1 LALAN
6 NILVGRRPA
15 LNTSADQLKKIEAQE
30 YDDLV
35 NQTKPKPTVL
45 KNCIWAF
52 VIGGLICTLGQ
63 IILNFFMGQGL
74 SKLDAGSATSVVMIF
89 LAALF
94 TGLGWY
100 DVLGKHAGAGS
111 IVPITGFANAIVAS
125 AMEYKREG
133 FIFGVGA
140 RIFSVAGPTLVFGFA
155 VSVVIGLIKVVF
167 G

>member
-1 LALAN
+1 MS
-6 NILVGRRPA
+6 
-15 LNTSADQLKKIEAQE
+15 TSSDQLKKIEAQE
-30 YDDLV
+30 YQDLV
-35 NQTKPKPTVL
+35 QQIKPKPTLV

-52 VIGGLICTLGQ
+52 IIGGLICTLGQ
-63 IILNFFMGQGL
+63 VVMNLFMARGLNQ
-74 SKLDAGSATSVVMIF
+74 LDAGAATSIVMVF

-100 DVLGKHAGAGS
+100 DELGKHAGAGS

-133 FIFGVGA
+133 YVFGVGA

-155 VSVVIGLIKVVF
+155 VAVVIGLLKVF
-167 G
+167 ITR

>member
-1 LALAN
+1 M
-6 NILVGRRPA
+6 
-15 LNTSADQLKKIEAQE
+15 NTSADQLKKIEAQE

-111 IVPITGFANAIVAS
+111 IVTITGFANAIVAS

>member
-1 LALAN
+1 M
-6 NILVGRRPA
+6 
-15 LNTSADQLKKIEAQE
+15 NTSADQLKKIEAQE

-133 FIFGVGA
+133 YIFGVGA

-155 VSVVIGLIKVVF
+155 IAVVIGLIKVVF
-167 G
+167 S

>member
-1 LALAN
+1 
-6 NILVGRRPA
+6 
-15 LNTSADQLKKIEAQE
+15 
-30 YDDLV
+30 
-35 NQTKPKPTVL
+35 VL

-74 SKLDAGSATSVVMIF
+74 SKLDAVSATSVVMIF

-133 FIFGVGA
+133 YIFGVGA

-155 VSVVIGLIKVVF
+155 IAVVIGLIKVVF
-167 G
+167 S

>member
-1 LALAN
+1 M
-6 NILVGRRPA
+6 
-15 LNTSADQLKKIEAQE
+15 NTSADQLKKIEAQE
-30 YDDLV
+30 YADMV
-35 NQTKPKPTVL
+35 NQTKPKPPIV

-52 VIGGLICTLGQ
+52 VVGGLICTLGQ
-63 IILNFFMGQGL
+63 VIMNFFTAQGL
-74 SKLDAGSATSVVMIF
+74 SRLDAGSATAVVLVF

-125 AMEYKREG
+125 AMEFKREG

-155 VSVVIGLIKVVF
+155 VSVLIGLIKVVF

>member
-1 LALAN
+1 M
-6 NILVGRRPA
+6 
-15 LNTSADQLKKIEAQE
+15 NTSADQLKKIEAQE

-94 TGLGWY
+94 TGLPE
-100 DVLGKHAGAGS
+100 S
-111 IVPITGFANAIVAS
+111 
-125 AMEYKREG
+125 
-133 FIFGVGA
+133 
-140 RIFSVAGPTLVFGFA
+140 
-155 VSVVIGLIKVVF
+155 
-167 G
+167 

>member
-1 LALAN
+1 
-6 NILVGRRPA
+6 V
-15 LNTSADQLKKIEAQE
+15 NTSADQLKKIEAQE
-30 YDDLV
+30 YEDLV
-35 NQTKPKPTVL
+35 NQIKPKTPIV

-52 VIGGLICTLGQ
+52 MVGGLICTLGQ
-63 IILNFFMGQGL
+63 VIMNFFSAQGL
-74 SKLDAGSATSVVMIF
+74 SKLDAGSATAVVLVF

-125 AMEYKREG
+125 AMEFKREG
-133 FIFGVGA
+133 YIFGVGA

>member
-1 LALAN
+1 M
-6 NILVGRRPA
+6 
-15 LNTSADQLKKIEAQE
+15 NTSADQLKKIEAQE
-30 YDDLV
+30 YDDLI

>member
-1 LALAN
+1 M
-6 NILVGRRPA
+6 
-15 LNTSADQLKKIEAQE
+15 NTSADQLKKIEAQE
-30 YDDLV
+30 YQDMV
-35 NQTKPKPTVL
+35 NQTKPKPTVV

-52 VIGGLICTLGQ
+52 IVGGLICTLGQ
-63 IILNFFMGQGL
+63 VIMNFFSAQGL
-74 SKLDAGSATSVVMIF
+74 SKLDAGSATAVVLVF

-133 FIFGVGA
+133 YIFGVGA

-155 VSVVIGLIKVVF
+155 VAIVIGLIKVVF

>member
-1 LALAN
+1 M
-6 NILVGRRPA
+6 
-15 LNTSADQLKKIEAQE
+15 NTSADQLKKIEAQE
-30 YDDLV
+30 YEDLV
-35 NQTKPKPTVL
+35 NQIKPKTPIV

-52 VIGGLICTLGQ
+52 MVGGLICTLGQ
-63 IILNFFMGQGL
+63 VIMNFFSAQGL
-74 SKLDAGSATSVVMIF
+74 SKLDAGSATAVVLVF

-125 AMEYKREG
+125 AMEFKREG
-133 FIFGVGA
+133 YIFGVGA

>member
-1 LALAN
+1 
-6 NILVGRRPA
+6 
-15 LNTSADQLKKIEAQE
+15 
-30 YDDLV
+30 
-35 NQTKPKPTVL
+35 
-45 KNCIWAF
+45 